1 MTDTAPTS
9 TAPTSTAP
17 VGTAPV
23 GEAPSPA
30 AYLRAFHSAFGL
42 PVRETP
48 GRADARTAAL
58 RRTLLAEEFAE
69 ADEAA
74 GEVAGDAGA
83 LAHFAQELADLVY
96 VTYGTALTHGID
108 LDAVLAEVH
117 RANMS
122 KLGPDG
128 APVRRADGKV
138 MKGPHYRAPDIAAV
152 LRARGWEPGEAG
164 Q

>member
-1 MTDTAPTS
+1 MTDTAPT
-9 TAPTSTAP
+9 PTSTAP
-17 VGTAPV
+17 TGS
-23 GEAPSPA
+23 APSPA

-42 PVRETP
+42 HMRVTP
-48 GRADARTAAL
+48 GTVDEATAAL

-69 ADEAA
+69 VDEAA
-74 GEVAGDAGA
+74 GEVAADAGA

-128 APVRRADGKV
+128 TPVRRADGKV

-152 LRARGWEPGEAG
+152 LRARGWEPAEAG

>member
-1 MTDTAPTS
+1 MPDFPAAPDAAVP
-9 TAPTSTAP
+9 APPAP
-17 VGTAPV
+17 V
-23 GEAPSPA
+23 PSPA
-30 AYLRAFHSAFGL
+30 AHLRAFHSAFGL
-42 PVRETP
+42 VVRETP
-48 GRADARTAAL
+48 GRVDEATAAL
-58 RRTLLAEEFAE
+58 RRALLAEEFAE

-74 GEVAGDAGA
+74 GELADDAGA

-128 APVRRADGKV
+128 SPVRRADGKV

-152 LRARGWEPGEAG
+152 LRARGWEPDEAG
-164 Q
+164 R

>member
-1 MTDTAPTS
+1 MTDSTPTGTALTS
-9 TAPTSTAP
+9 T
-17 VGTAPV
+17 
-23 GEAPSPA
+23 APSPA
-30 AYLRAFHSAFGL
+30 AYLHAFHSAFGL
-42 PVRETP
+42 HMRETP
-48 GRADARTAAL
+48 GVVDEPTAAL
-58 RRTLLAEEFAE
+58 RRALLAEEFAE
-69 ADEAA
+69 VDEAA
-74 GEVAGDAGA
+74 GEVAADPGA

-128 APVRRADGKV
+128 SPVRRADGKV

>member
-9 TAPTSTAP
+9 APTSPAT
-17 VGTAPV
+17 
-23 GEAPSPA
+23 PSPA
-30 AYLRAFHSAFGL
+30 AYLRAFHTAFDL
-42 PVRETP
+42 HQRETP
-48 GRADARTAAL
+48 GTVDERTAAL

-69 ADEAA
+69 VDEAA

-83 LAHFAQELADLVY
+83 LPHFAQELADLVY

-128 APVRRADGKV
+128 SPVRRADGKV

-152 LRARGWEPGEAG
+152 LRASGWEPGAAG